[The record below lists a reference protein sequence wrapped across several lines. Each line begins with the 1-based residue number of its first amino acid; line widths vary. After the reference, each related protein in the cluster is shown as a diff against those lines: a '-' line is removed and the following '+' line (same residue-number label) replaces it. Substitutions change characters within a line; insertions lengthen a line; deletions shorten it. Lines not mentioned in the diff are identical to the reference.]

1 MDLLKVYVGIK
12 VEFLLTRLSE
22 AAIELGRA
30 QLAAFGLFGTSSPSS
45 GTAPPGALLCEQ
57 RKKRGCAMVSRAP
70 QVNIF
75 YEEPGNGRGAAR
87 SPLPGEGMSTRFVG
101 GLFGG
106 LGGSVCGVC
115 VWGCNG
121 TAATRPPPAFPLV

>member
-1 MDLLKVYVGIK
+1 MDLLKANVGIK
-12 VEFLLTRLSE
+12 IEVLLTRLSE
-22 AAIELGRA
+22 TAIELGRA
-30 QLAAFGLFGTSSPSS
+30 QLAAFGLFGTGSPSS
-45 GTAPPGALLCEQ
+45 GTAPAPGAALCEQ

-75 YEEPGNGRGAAR
+75 YEETGNGRGAVR

-115 VWGCNG
+115 VWG
-121 TAATRPPPAFPLV
+121 